1 MRGSDDSIQC
11 DGNRVNEDVVLLT
24 LADIEQRLAEKF
36 LPLEGEMDELLLKQR
51 REPVGDIC
59 ALEQILNVRL
69 SGDFLAFL
77 SRYDL
82 DHFSLGNIAFGT
94 GEDYLAQVIALNQ
107 SEAFNRWWPG
117 VSRPEGIIVIALS
130 DPYTL
135 LLNTLNQRVYAIT
148 SEPTAAD
155 DDPVADSFALFIRGV
170 GSLFLQAAHPQE
182 VASAVGAVNLAFW
195 QEIA

>member
-1 MRGSDDSIQC
+1 M
-11 DGNRVNEDVVLLT
+11 LLT
-24 LADIEQRLAEKF
+24 LADIEQQLAEKF
-36 LPLEGEMDELLLKQR
+36 SPFDGEMDELLLIKR
-51 REPVGDIC
+51 RGPVGDIR
-59 ALEQILNVRL
+59 ALEQSLNVRL

-94 GEDYLAQVIALNQ
+94 GQDYLAQVIALNQ
-107 SEAFNRWWPG
+107 GDAFNRWWPG
-117 VSRPEGIIVIALS
+117 VRRPEGIIVIALS

-135 LLNTLNQRVYAIT
+135 LLNTLDQRVYAMT

-155 DDPVADSFALFIRGV
+155 DGPVADSFALFIRGV
-170 GSLFLQAAHPQE
+170 GSLFLQAASPQE
-182 VASAVGAVNLAFW
+182 VAGAVGAVNLAFW